1 MAFLSRLSRPQRWLL
16 GAVVLLA
23 LLLLWFFVLRAPE
36 ETLPPP
42 PNPWAGPVPVR
53 VVPAVREDLQVRVK
67 AIGTVAPLNT
77 VVVRSRVNG
86 ILVGVHFDEGQ
97 MVEAGTLLAEVDPAP
112 YQVRLAQAE
121 GTVQQTR
128 AQLKSAED
136 DFQLYQRL
144 FTQNSIPKQQLDKQ
158 EALVEQLKGTL
169 KNHQAQLEDARLQLS
184 YTRIEAPITGRLG
197 LRRVD
202 MGNLVNSGDNQ
213 GLVSITQTQPIAVNF
228 TIPENQLVAV
238 RAAHAQAQAAGNKLV
253 VEAWDRSEQTRLAS
267 GELTTLDNQID
278 LATGT
283 LRLKAEFSNTDDSLF
298 PNQFVNARLQLETLA
313 DAITIPADAVQ
324 YGSAGTYV
332 YVVDEQQRARMRM
345 LTLGPLEG
353 DRIAVSAGLE
363 AGDAVVIEGI
373 DRLRDGRPT
382 QVLEE

>member
-202 MGNLVNSGDNQ
+202 MGNLVNSGDSQ